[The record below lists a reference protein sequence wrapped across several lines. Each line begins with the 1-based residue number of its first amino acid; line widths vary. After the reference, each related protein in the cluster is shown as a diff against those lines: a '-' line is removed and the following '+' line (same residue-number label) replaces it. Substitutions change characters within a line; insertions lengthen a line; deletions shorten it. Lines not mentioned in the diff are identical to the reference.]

1 MIRTCLSPSIFS
13 TTKELEPVFIEV
25 RTDPNYSDKPSA
37 RVRIE
42 RTSKSRMNIQHGA
55 LVLETTEETQILI
68 EMLTAFL
75 AEKETP

>member
-25 RTDPNYSDKPSA
+25 KTDPNYSDKPST

-55 LVLETTEETQILI
+55 IVLETTEEAQIVV
-68 EMLTAFL
+68 EMLIAFL
-75 AEKETP
+75 AERGAS